1 MTALYIMNLVLC
13 FAAGLC
19 AGVLAIL
26 LAERGERPKPR
37 RYRKRVREPPRAAE
51 QTAQDMSDD
60 EFTRELQA
68 ILDYDGGLREDT
80 EE

>member
-1 MTALYIMNLVLC
+1 MTALYVMNLVLC

-19 AGVLAIL
+19 AGVLAFM
-26 LAERGERPKPR
+26 LAGQGERVKPR
-37 RYRKRVREPPRAAE
+37 RYRKRVREPPHEDA
-51 QTAQDMSDD
+51 QSQQDMSDD